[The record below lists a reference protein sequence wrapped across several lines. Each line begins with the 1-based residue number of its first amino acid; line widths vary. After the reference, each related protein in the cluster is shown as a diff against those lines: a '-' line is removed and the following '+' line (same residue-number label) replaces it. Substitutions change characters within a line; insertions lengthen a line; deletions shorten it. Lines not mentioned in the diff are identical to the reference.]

1 MNNHKNAR
9 LTPHGRALL
18 VRRVLEEG
26 LRPAEAAQAMGVS
39 RRTAYKWLRRYR
51 EEGLSGLQ
59 NRTSK
64 PRHCPHQTSAQF
76 IGQVIERRRRRQTYR
91 QTALREWA
99 YARAYPNSNYRAKLL
114 LDWLYQYSWH
124 RPHASY
130 QSPITRIPI

>member
-51 EEGLSGLQ
+51 EEGPGGLQ
-59 NRTSK
+59 DRTSR
-64 PRHCPHQTSAQF
+64 PQSCPHQISAKRVD
-76 IGQVIERRRRRQTYR
+76 QVIERRRRRQTYR
-91 QTALREWA
+91 
-99 YARAYPNSNYRAKLL
+99 
-114 LDWLYQYSWH
+114 
-124 RPHASY
+124 
-130 QSPITRIPI
+130 